1 MNRALLFFFIAV
13 VAIGSFT
20 LDVSVL
26 GGQTVIGWLCPSGW
40 NACREVAG
48 FLSATGR

>member
-13 VAIGSFT
+13 VVIGCFT
-20 LDVSVL
+20 VDVSAL

-40 NACREVAG
+40 NVCREVG
-48 FLSATGR
+48 SFLNEIGR